1 MKQRHQLLLSEI
13 VFGLFVVPSAFSAI
27 TGTQVRRDTC
37 DSTTQCLNGG
47 ACQQYEYTPAADVSI
62 NSNAIQQSQEAPVL
76 YNHCNCPPGY
86 NGFRCEDHCPLV
98 CLNGGI
104 CQHSGDI
111 NNPLQFVYDSTK
123 YYCRCK
129 GYFTGNNCGTP
140 YQNCPNGTRC
150 FNGGTCHQYT
160 AAESSSSAGPCDCK
174 PGFGGPSCQLN
185 VSILNDIQEV
195 RRQNGLRKGLP
206 ITLCLVV
213 VMALV
218 GWIVHRRRNRRH
230 KLAAKS
236 FDDAV
241 ELPPHGEEIK
251 LFDAEFGWR
260 NVI

>member
-1 MKQRHQLLLSEI
+1 M
-13 VFGLFVVPSAFSAI
+13 FGLFLVPSAHSAI
-27 TGTQVRRDTC
+27 TGTQVQRDTC

-47 ACQQYEYTPAADVSI
+47 VCQEYEYTPATRAP
-62 NSNAIQQSQEAPVL
+62 NSSTSIQQSQEAPVF
-76 YNHCNCPPGY
+76 YNHCNCPTGY

-111 NNPLQFVYDSTK
+111 NNPLQFIYDSAK

-129 GYFTGNNCGTP
+129 GYFTGNTCGTP

-160 AAESSSSAGPCDCK
+160 AAEMSSSSSAAVGPCDCK

-185 VSILNDIQEV
+185 LPILNNIQEI
-195 RRQNGLRKGLP
+195 RRENGLRKALP
-206 ITLCLVV
+206 ITLCLGLLTLLGCF
-213 VMALV
+213 AY
-218 GWIVHRRRNRRH
+218 RRKRRQ

-236 FDDAV
+236 FDDAL
-241 ELPPHGEEIK
+241 ELSTHAEDIK
-251 LFDAEFGWR
+251 LFDTEFGWR